1 MRMQMKK
8 AWRWMFALLLLASIL
23 AACGGDSQPSGQQL
37 LQERCTGCHSLDR
50 VRNLEHTRE
59 EWVDIVEWMETYG
72 VELTDEE
79 QEILVDY
86 LAETYGP

>member
-1 MRMQMKK
+1 MNLKK
-8 AWRWMFALLLLASIL
+8 AWPWIIALLLLSSIL
-23 AACGGDSQPSGQQL
+23 AACGNGQPSGQEL
-37 LQERCTGCHSLDR
+37 LTDRCTGCHSLDR
-50 VRNLEHTRE
+50 VRNSERSRG
-59 EWVDIVEWMETYG
+59 EWEDVVEWMETYG